1 MDLAIIVLGVLYLCG
16 VKVGTPLAICSIIEG
31 LLIIISAIIK
41 KLNE

>member
-16 VKVGTPLAICSIIEG
+16 VKIGTPLAICAIIEG
-31 LLIIISAIIK
+31 LLLTISAILK